1 MVFLKIKCSLKI
13 KKGSKMG
20 FTENDRKGLV
30 FKLEKHIFL
39 LSVARN
45 KEAKKSIQKKI
56 LEIKED
62 IKSIS

>member
-1 MVFLKIKCSLKI
+1 
-13 KKGSKMG
+13 MG